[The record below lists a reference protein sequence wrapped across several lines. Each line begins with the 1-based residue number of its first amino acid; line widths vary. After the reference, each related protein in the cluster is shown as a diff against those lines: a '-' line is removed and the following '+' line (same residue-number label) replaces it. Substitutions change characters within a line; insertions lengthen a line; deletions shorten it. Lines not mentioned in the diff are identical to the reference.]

1 MTCANRNGRS
11 LEKEEKNSF
20 TLLLDKYKQH
30 VILKNQGEE
39 DTSKVIDCY
48 HSQKIYP
55 ANMGK
60 IYWISQQNQDYMQK
74 ILPKKYFIKRLKQQ
88 KIDGK

>member
-1 MTCANRNGRS
+1 
-11 LEKEEKNSF
+11 
-20 TLLLDKYKQH
+20 
-30 VILKNQGEE
+30 
-39 DTSKVIDCY
+39 
-48 HSQKIYP
+48 
-55 ANMGK
+55 MGK